1 MDLSPADV
9 VGQTCYHFTY
19 VEDLDNI
26 RQSHED
32 CKSVR
37 ILQYVW
43 GYSGFALK
51 KIKVKAFFLQSKI
64 ISQNSVY
71 ISTTAPL

>member
-9 VGQTCYHFTY
+9 VGQTCYNFTH

-51 KIKVKAFFLQSKI
+51 KIKVIAFLQSKI

-71 ISTTAPL
+71 ISTTAAL